1 MQITGSYRIDSQRLD
16 EALNK
21 KRAFDI
27 VKREF
32 VNMKGAKCA
41 LYAVSGLIKD
51 TVLTDSLEFFMRF
64 DGDNERE
71 IAAIPFIETEKL
83 HKVEDV
89 KNAVIKGGTAIIRDG
104 CYSAVILY
112 ARSYPLRS
120 IEEPENDKVLRGP
133 RDGFGESIILNT
145 SLIRRRIRD
154 AALCTEKFTIGN
166 KTQTDVALCYI
177 DGVAD
182 GEFLEKM
189 RDKLKG
195 MVTDSL
201 DMGGETI
208 AEMLIKRKWY
218 NPFPKIRYTER
229 PDTACAHLSEG
240 SILLI
245 CDNYPA
251 VMILPTSIF
260 DFLQETDDFYFPP
273 LVGSYLR
280 TVRCAI
286 ILLTLYLL
294 PVWFLL
300 QNNPGLAPEWIK
312 FLIIENKAEL
322 PLIMQIFVAE
332 IAIDGLKLASLN
344 TPSMLGNSLS
354 VVAGLILSDFAITA
368 GWFEPAIILYVAIT
382 AIGNFTQVSY
392 ELGYALKFM
401 RLTMLLFTALF
412 GVWGLIISDLVMKAL
427 IATNKGVGGRGY
439 LYPLIPF
446 NWDALKRQL
455 LRVRKNPGT

>member
-1 MQITGSYRIDSQRLD
+1 MQITGSYQIDTERLD
-16 EALNK
+16 QALNTD
-21 KRAFDI
+21 RSFDI
-27 VKREF
+27 IKREF
-32 VNMKGAKCA
+32 INMQGVKCA
-41 LYAVSGLIKD
+41 LYAVDGLVKD
-51 TVLTDSLEFFMRF
+51 TVLTESLNFFIRF
-64 DGDNERE
+64 DGKGERE
-71 IAAIPFIETEKL
+71 IAAIPYIETESQYKIDGIADSVL
-83 HKVEDV
+83 
-89 KNAVIKGGTAIIRDG
+89 KGGTAILRDG
-104 CYSAVILY
+104 CYSAVVLY

-154 AALCTEKFTIGN
+154 ANLCTEKFTIGA
-166 KTQTDVALCYI
+166 KTKTDVGICYI
-177 DGVAD
+177 DGAADPAFVASI
-182 GEFLEKM
+182 KS
-189 RDKLKG
+189 KLTAIHTG
-195 MVTDSL
+195 SL
-201 DMGGETI
+201 DMGAESI
-208 AEMLIKRKWY
+208 AELLIKQRWY

-229 PDTACAHLSEG
+229 PDTACAHLTEG
-240 SILLI
+240 SVILI

-273 LVGSYLR
+273 LVGTYQRL
-280 TVRCAI
+280 VRYVI

-294 PVWFLL
+294 PVWYLF
-300 QNNPGLAPEWIK
+300 QENPQYAPGWMQ
-312 FLIIENKAEL
+312 FLIVENHAQL
-322 PLIMQIFVAE
+322 PLIFQIFVAE

-354 VVAGLILSDFAITA
+354 VVAGLILSDFAISA

-401 RLTMLLFTALF
+401 RLSMLLFTALF
-412 GVWGLIISDLVMKAL
+412 GLWGFVGSAVIMKILII
-427 IATNKGVGGRGY
+427 TNKGAGGRGY

-446 NWDALKRQL
+446 NWSAFKRQII
-455 LRVRKNPGT
+455 RTKKRS